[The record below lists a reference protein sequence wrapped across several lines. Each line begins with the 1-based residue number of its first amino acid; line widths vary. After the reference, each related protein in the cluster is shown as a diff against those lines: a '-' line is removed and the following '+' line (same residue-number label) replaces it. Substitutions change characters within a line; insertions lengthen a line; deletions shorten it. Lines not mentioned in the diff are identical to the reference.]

1 MGRSGLMSME
11 SLPAFDRFV
20 AVSSSLSFNS
30 LSVRFRGGRET
41 GRLWDGFVEYE
52 ALNNDISEGLVVG
65 LVSPFGLVMFS
76 ARVAPITPIVAARMS
91 VKPLDAET
99 TEVSAAELV
108 PLIIPA

>member
-1 MGRSGLMSME
+1 ME

-52 ALNNDISEGLVVG
+52 ALNNDDSEGLVVG
-65 LVSPFGLVMFS
+65 LLTTLGLAMLS
-76 ARVAPITPIVAARMS
+76 TRAAPITPLVAARMS